1 MNGIM
6 GMISLTKE
14 KLEPDSPVLQY
25 IDKADELS
33 EHLLALI
40 NDILDMSRIEAG
52 KVELEEQPFSIKTLG
67 TRLYDMFAKN
77 LEERGIAYAVNYE
90 NMSVDMIIGDQ
101 LRISQVIIN
110 FLSNAVKFTH
120 EGEVSVTF
128 RQMMLLDGII
138 DLMISVH
145 DTGIGMSPEF
155 INRIFR
161 PFEQESISTS
171 RDYGGTGLGMAITD
185 NLVKIMGGEIVVQ
198 SEPGKG
204 SDFFV
209 YLHLPVYEEAGSAD
223 STSSGTDETT
233 TMGTAERKHS
243 FKGRRILVAED
254 NEINAMIAA
263 EILGNMG
270 AEEDKSALLDQNAQK
285 GTADTSYLFSSAQ
298 IDIPVDDTNQAV
310 IMENINE
317 DAMGL
322 YRGQTISE
330 QDILC
335 ALSIIIA
342 GDNSDKFYSWSIKDL
357 NKYIRFTGVSF
368 DGGQTWEN
376 EFPVEIPKDTNITDM
391 LIKTEYR
398 YTSTGEWE
406 SMDVEYALKN
416 SRLYVL
422 SNSLN
427 ESDEQIDMAN
437 VLNVSDYNY
446 SSEKTISLYRYQS
459 GLLGTEGTRLN
470 ALFPGWMER
479 GELVDWNYT
488 VTSGRHILEPAELV
502 ELPEGYSV
510 QSKIWRGI
518 FAGRR
523 YW

>member
-128 RQMMLLDGII
+128 RQMMLQDGII

-185 NLVKIMGGEIVVQ
+185 NLVKIMG
-198 SEPGKG
+198 
-204 SDFFV
+204 
-209 YLHLPVYEEAGSAD
+209 
-223 STSSGTDETT
+223 
-233 TMGTAERKHS
+233 
-243 FKGRRILVAED
+243 
-254 NEINAMIAA
+254 
-263 EILGNMG
+263 NMG

-285 GTADTSYLFSSAQ
+285 GAADTSYLFSSAQ

-342 GDNSDKFYSWSIKDL
+342 GDNSDKFYSWSIKYL

>member
-1 MNGIM
+1 M
-6 GMISLTKE
+6 
-14 KLEPDSPVLQY
+14 LQ
-25 IDKADELS
+25 
-33 EHLLALI
+33 
-40 NDILDMSRIEAG
+40 
-52 KVELEEQPFSIKTLG
+52 
-67 TRLYDMFAKN
+67 
-77 LEERGIAYAVNYE
+77 
-90 NMSVDMIIGDQ
+90 
-101 LRISQVIIN
+101 
-110 FLSNAVKFTH
+110 
-120 EGEVSVTF
+120 
-128 RQMMLLDGII
+128 DGII

-254 NEINAMIAA
+254 NEINAM
-263 EILGNMG
+263 
-270 AEEDKSALLDQNAQK
+270 
-285 GTADTSYLFSSAQ
+285 
-298 IDIPVDDTNQAV
+298 
-310 IMENINE
+310 
-317 DAMGL
+317 GL

-342 GDNSDKFYSWSIKDL
+342 GDNSDKFYSWSIKYL